1 MRRGG
6 GGGVAPV
13 LAEPAR
19 REDSRRVNSSGRL
32 RALALLG
39 FLGIFAARAAGPTP
53 EAIAQLPAA
62 TARKVDF
69 RKDVQPILEG
79 ACVKC
84 HGRGKAN
91 GDWKID
97 SRADFLKPAESG
109 PAVVVGDSARSHF
122 IHLVAGT
129 DPDSVMPQKGTKL
142 TRDQVAILRAWVDQG
157 LDWDPQVSFAQ
168 PPPNNL
174 KPRRPDLPPGRATHP
189 VDRFTEAY
197 FSRNGLKAPKT
208 VDDRVFLRRA
218 SLDVTGLLPTPEA
231 QEAFLKDRRGD
242 PRGRLVQRLLEDR
255 PRYAQ
260 HWLTFWNDLLRND
273 YAGTGYID
281 GGRKQI
287 SPWLYRALLDN
298 MPYDRFVRELV
309 NPVAGS
315 EGFTKGIVWRG
326 TVNASMTP
334 PLQAAQNIGQ
344 VFMGVN
350 LKCASCHDSFIDDWR
365 LSDAYGLA
373 GIYAD
378 GPLEMVQCDKPTGK
392 VAPLR
397 FLFPE
402 LGAVD
407 AKAPKTNRLEQLA
420 RLITQREN
428 GRLSRTIVNRLWARL
443 MGRGLVEPLDVM
455 QNAAWDPD
463 LLDWLAEDLV
473 EHHWDLK
480 RTLGLIL
487 TSRAY
492 QMPTV
497 DLPEKPE
504 AAYTFRGPGVRRLSA
519 EQFRDA
525 LGSIT
530 GVWADKP
537 SGDLD
542 RLLAEPGQARSLS
555 TSAFWI
561 WSDVHAATRGVPPG
575 TNAFRKDWVL
585 DAIPSEAT
593 LFVHADNSARV
604 FLNGKR
610 VRGAEASDWM
620 QSSVYDLRGQLRVGT
635 NQLAIEA
642 VNGGD
647 GPNPAGVL
655 AYARVR
661 QASPASAKVPAGKPG
676 KTSGAS
682 AEVVMD
688 FGSDASWKVST
699 HPAGSWQSLPASEGW
714 VAASILGVPGMAP
727 WNVEA
732 TLAQNVSGRQVHG
745 SVRASL
751 IPADPL
757 ALALGRPN
765 REQVVTTRQSL
776 ATTLQALELTNGDTL
791 AKLLKRGSEK
801 LVATHPDGRSLAQQ
815 VFRQGLCR
823 PPTRQELAMTL
834 ELVGDKPRAEGVE
847 DLLWSVALLPEF
859 QLTH

>member
-1 MRRGG
+1 MRF
-6 GGGVAPV
+6 A
-13 LAEPAR
+13 
-19 REDSRRVNSSGRL
+19 
-32 RALALLG
+32 ALLG
-39 FLGIFAARAAGPTP
+39 LMGALLARAADPSP
-53 EAIAQLPAA
+53 DAVARLPKAL
-62 TARKVDF
+62 ARTVDF
-69 RKDVQPILEG
+69 RKDVQPILEA

-97 SRADFLKPAESG
+97 TRADFLKAAESG

-129 DPDSVMPQKGTKL
+129 DPDSVMPQKGTRL
-142 TRDQVAILRAWVDQG
+142 TPEQVATLRAWVDQG
-157 LDWDPQVSFAQ
+157 LKWDPQVSFAQ

-174 KPRRPDLPPGRATHP
+174 KPRRPALPPGRAAHP
-189 VDRFTEAY
+189 VDRFVDAY
-197 FSRNGLKAPKT
+197 FARHGSKPPKT
-208 VDDRVFLRRA
+208 IDDRLFLRRA
-218 SLDVTGLLPTPEA
+218 SLDATGLLPDPET
-231 QEAFLKDRRGD
+231 QDDFLGD
-242 PRGRLVQRLLEDR
+242 GRSDKRALLVSRLLDDK

-287 SPWLYRALLDN
+287 SPWLYQALLDN
-298 MPYDRFVRELV
+298 KPYDQFVRELV
-309 NPVAGS
+309 NPVNGS

-365 LSDAYGLA
+365 LADAYGLA

-402 LGAVD
+402 LGSVD
-407 AKAPKTNRLEQLA
+407 PKAPKTNRLEQLA

-455 QNAAWDPD
+455 QNVAWDAD

-473 EHHWDLK
+473 EHRWDLK

-487 TSRAY
+487 TSKAY
-492 QMPTV
+492 QLPTV

-504 AAYTFRGPGVRRLSA
+504 AEYTFRGPGVRRLTA

-530 GVWADKP
+530 GVWAEQP

-542 RLLAEPGQARSLS
+542 RLLAEPGDARKLP
-555 TSAFWI
+555 TAAFWI
-561 WSDVHAATRGVPPG
+561 WSDAHAATRGVPPG
-575 TNAFRKDWVL
+575 TNAFLKEWVL
-585 DAIPSEAT
+585 EAIPAEAT
-593 LFVHADNSARV
+593 LFVHADNSAKV

-610 VRGAEASDWM
+610 VKGSDASDWAV
-620 QSSVYDLRGQLRVGT
+620 SGVFDLRGQLRVGT
-635 NQLAIEA
+635 NLLAIEA
-642 VNGGD
+642 INSGD
-647 GPNPAGVL
+647 ADNPAGLL

-661 QASPASAKVPAGKPG
+661 QPSALARVDSGSRSGRKPVPA
-676 KTSGAS
+676 T
-682 AEVVMD
+682 ETVLD
-688 FGSDASWKVST
+688 FGSDASWRVLRAPSG
-699 HPAGSWQSLPASEGW
+699 PWQSSQSAGGW
-714 VAASILGVPGMAP
+714 AAADILGVPGMAP

-732 TLAQNVSGRQVHG
+732 TLAQNVSGRRVHG
-745 SVRASL
+745 AVRASL

-765 REQVVTTRQSL
+765 REQVITTRQSV

-791 AKLLKRGSEK
+791 AKLLRRGAEK
-801 LVATHPDGRSLAQQ
+801 LASSHPDGRSLAQR
-815 VFRQGLCR
+815 VFRQGLSR
-823 PPTRQELAMTL
+823 PPTRRELALTL
-834 ELVGDKPRAEGVE
+834 ELVGQKPGPESVE

>member
-1 MRRGG
+1 MRAMALSGLL
-6 GGGVAPV
+6 AV
-13 LAEPAR
+13 L
-19 REDSRRVNSSGRL
+19 SV
-32 RALALLG
+32 
-39 FLGIFAARAAGPTP
+39 RAAGPTP
-53 EAIAQLPAA
+53 EAIAQLPGAL
-62 TARKVDF
+62 ARKVDF
-69 RKDVQPILEG
+69 RKEVQPILEA

-91 GDWKID
+91 GDWRID
-97 SRADFLKPAESG
+97 TRADFLKPSESG
-109 PAVVVGDSARSHF
+109 RAVVVGDSARSHF

-129 DPDSVMPQKGTKL
+129 DPDSVMPQKGTRL

-168 PPPNNL
+168 VPANNL
-174 KPRRPDLPPGRATHP
+174 KPRRPGLPAGRAAHP
-189 VDRFTEAY
+189 VDRFTDAY
-197 FSRNGLKAPKT
+197 FARNGIKAPKP

-218 SLDVTGLLPTPEA
+218 SLDITGLLPAPEP

-242 PRGRLVQRLLEDR
+242 KRARLVHQLLDDR
-255 PRYAQ
+255 QRYAQ

-281 GGRKQI
+281 GGRQQI
-287 SPWLYRALLDN
+287 SPWLYQALLDN
-298 MPYDRFVRELV
+298 KPFDQFVRELV
-309 NPVAGS
+309 NPVKGS

-373 GIYAD
+373 GIYAE

-392 VAPLR
+392 VAPLK

-402 LGAVD
+402 LGSVD
-407 AKAPKTNRLEQLA
+407 PKAPRTNRLEQLA

-455 QNAAWDPD
+455 QNVAWDPD

-473 EHHWDLK
+473 EHRWDLK

-492 QMPTV
+492 QSPTV

-504 AAYTFRGPGVRRLSA
+504 ATYTFRGPGVRRLTA

-537 SGDLD
+537 SGDLE
-542 RLLAEPGQARSLS
+542 RLLAEPGSARTLT

-575 TNAFRKDWVL
+575 TNAFLKDWVL
-585 DAIPSEAT
+585 TAIPSEAT

-610 VRGAEASDWM
+610 VRGSEASDWA
-620 QSSVYDLRGQLRVGT
+620 QSSIHDLRGQLKVGT
-635 NQLAIEA
+635 NRLAIEA

-647 GPNPAGVL
+647 GPNPAGLL
-655 AYARVR
+655 AYARIR
-661 QASPASAKVPAGKPG
+661 QAAPAGKSG
-676 KTSGAS
+676 KAGDPS
-682 AEVVMD
+682 AEAVMD
-688 FGSDASWKVST
+688 FGTDASWKVSAQP
-699 HPAGSWQSLPASEGW
+699 PADWQQQQSQPGAVPADGW
-714 VAASILGVPGMAP
+714 AAASILGVPGMAP

-732 TLAQNVSGRQVHG
+732 TLARNVSGRPFHG

-765 REQVVTTRQSL
+765 REQVITTRQSL
-776 ATTLQALELTNGDTL
+776 ATTLQALELTNGETL
-791 AKLLKRGSEK
+791 ARLLKRGSER
-801 LVATHPDGRSLAQQ
+801 LVASHPDGRSLAQR
-815 VFRQGLCR
+815 VFRQGLSR
-823 PPTRQELAMTL
+823 PPSRQELALTL
-834 ELVGDKPRAEGVE
+834 ELVGEKTPRPEGVE
-847 DLLWSVALLPEF
+847 DLLWSLALLPEF